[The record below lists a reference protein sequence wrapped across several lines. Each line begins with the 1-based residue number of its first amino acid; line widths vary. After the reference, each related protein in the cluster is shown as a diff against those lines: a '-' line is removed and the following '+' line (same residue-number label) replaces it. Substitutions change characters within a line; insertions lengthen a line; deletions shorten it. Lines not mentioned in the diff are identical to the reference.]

1 MHKLIVCLLLSG
13 LFFSC
18 SRIKEVQCTDIKG
31 FKVHKVNTE
40 GIDSD
45 VMLTIK
51 NPNKVGFYIY
61 PSEFNV
67 AFSGIKLGK
76 ARLKEKVFIP
86 KNSEQTYPFTIAGD
100 FKDITLGDI
109 MKVLEAFSRTGE
121 LEVKGNLNV
130 GKFLVKKSFPVELKE
145 KISVE

>member
-1 MHKLIVCLLLSG
+1 MRKLILCVIILQ
-13 LFFSC
+13 LFAAC

-31 FKVHKVNTE
+31 FKIHKVNTE
-40 GIDSD
+40 GINSD

-51 NPNKVGFYIY
+51 NPNNVGFYIY

-76 ARLKEKVFIP
+76 ARLNEKVFIA
-86 KNSEQTYPFTIAGD
+86 KKSEQTYPFTIAGD

-109 MKVLEAFSRTGE
+109 MKMLEGFSRKGD

-145 KISVE
+145 RLAAE